1 MDLKTAKY
9 LLLAFCVLMCIS
21 LLLCSATKEIYLG
34 YLSIG
39 FAMAGAAVW
48 ITLLTGASPIRRV
61 LSVSPSRQVQF
72 RGISTSPKRR
82 AVTLLR
88 STGTCQ

>member
-9 LLLAFCVLMCIS
+9 LLLAFCVLTCIS

-48 ITLLTGASPIRRV
+48 IIFGRCPSCGHFLGRIYGRYCPHCGAEIPW
-61 LSVSPSRQVQF
+61 
-72 RGISTSPKRR
+72 
-82 AVTLLR
+82 
-88 STGTCQ
+88 